1 MTIHLPAFMPFNVW
15 SVMGSAKA
23 KVQTSLTD
31 WQTSSPANPQREG
44 NMPIKGIKNKPL
56 RAAATRFAL
65 KGFLM
70 VCKYMFDK
78 PIRGSRGNVRNCQR
92 KARVPMSMTV
102 ASLRNSPTIS
112 GAKAKPTAATTERK
126 IVPYLTQKK
135 MPSRTR
141 R

>member
-92 KARVPMSMTV
+92 KARVRC
-102 ASLRNSPTIS
+102 L
-112 GAKAKPTAATTERK
+112 
-126 IVPYLTQKK
+126 
-135 MPSRTR
+135 
-141 R
+141 